1 MGNILGSLISNVV
14 VVVVVF
20 VCKRIFDGVYV
31 VVVVVL
37 ASSRDRQR
45 LFAVMIR

>member
-1 MGNILGSLISNVV
+1 MGDILGSLISNA
-14 VVVVVF
+14 VVVVF

-31 VVVVVL
+31 VVVLVL
-37 ASSRDRQR
+37 ASSRDRER

>member
-1 MGNILGSLISNVV
+1 MGDILGSLISNVV
-14 VVVVVF
+14 VVVVV

-31 VVVVVL
+31 VVVLVL
-37 ASSRDRQR
+37 GSSRDSQR